1 MRYFFTKKKGF
12 YFGGVNYKD
21 LKKFGISEHD
31 IKPYLP
37 IHKNDYNKE
46 IKIYS
51 AIFFK
56 SNPQTNYYLAVEKSN
71 FKPIKKGLMVHIA
84 NTAQ

>member
-1 MRYFFTKKKGF
+1 MIIYGKRVEFTHLRYFFTKKKDL

-46 IKIYS
+46 IKKFS
-51 AIFFK
+51 PAIFFK
-56 SNPQTNYYLAVEKSN
+56 SRSSN
-71 FKPIKKGLMVHIA
+71 
-84 NTAQ
+84 